1 MHAVPDVSLSGMD
14 SSPQSIKSLL
24 SALGLS
30 KVHPTPKLFN
40 FQGSDPMGT
49 HLCKTSTEDDTSG
62 TNDTNST
69 TGIAEDSNTLTLS
82 KTCENVAEQ
91 INKLKNLDE
100 HLLALHRVSAA
111 AQTLVARRIIMLV
124 IASLSTQGTTTLI
137 TSLQSVNLDGVQ
149 SLVRLLRLVDAGR
162 IDGSPGDSFSVVTP
176 SSLLPLRGL
185 DFLSNAITTVV
196 TQSHSSGKQL
206 MSSCS
211 RDLLAAA
218 VGGAEL
224 FEQAGQ
230 RRRRLRRQASSD
242 QEAVSDISIL
252 ANPNFSVTRNLV
264 QTLAVS
270 TDQISQSANNS
281 GMLQIIDALAACLF
295 SSKLKP
301 EHRFWALEQLLKVF
315 SKGRSGMDTSLQNP
329 REGNTYS
336 NN

>member
-1 MHAVPDVSLSGMD
+1 MCCSVSVPDVSLSGMD

-30 KVHPTPKLFN
+30 KMHPTPKLFN
-40 FQGSDPMGT
+40 FHASDPMGT
-49 HLCKTSTEDDTSG
+49 RLCKATTEDD
-62 TNDTNST
+62 ST
-69 TGIAEDSNTLTLS
+69 DADVTDKTTDNVEDSNTLSLS
-82 KTCENVAEQ
+82 KTCENVSEQ
-91 INKLKNLDE
+91 ISKLKSLDE
-100 HLLALHRVSAA
+100 HLVALRRVSAA
-111 AQTLVARRIIMLV
+111 VQTLVARRIIMLV

-137 TSLQSVNLDGVQ
+137 TNLQSVNLDGIQ

-162 IDGSPGDSFSVVTP
+162 IDGSSGDSFSVVTP

-185 DFLSNAITTVV
+185 DFLSSAITTAVS
-196 TQSHSSGKQL
+196 QSHSSGQQL

-230 RRRRLRRQASSD
+230 RRRHLRRQASGD
-242 QEAVSDISIL
+242 EGTVSDISIL

-264 QTLAVS
+264 QTLAMS
-270 TDQISQSANNS
+270 TDQVSLSENNS
-281 GMLQIIDALAACLF
+281 GMLQIINALAACLF

-315 SKGRSGMDTSLQNP
+315 SKGRNGMDSSLHNSQK
-329 REGNTYS
+329 GNV
-336 NN
+336 